1 MKMEAH
7 QKELLVG
14 AALLGVDFVPVIGD
28 IKSFAEAQTPQDYLA
43 AAIGVVP
50 VVGDVAGKAIK
61 VGAKEAGAAGKVV
74 DDIPATSP
82 LARDGLREDLAA
94 QAGIP
99 RNIAGNPASVW
110 GKSIDDIKQSLTMD
124 GAILTPKVKANS
136 SGNAKVYTVEGGTTG
151 IKEIQYS
158 PSTIGGDV
166 LSTHR
171 GEYYKL
177 TYGDGSKVKVVDPGA
192 YRPTFSNGSP
202 IYDANTRYLNPQGQ
216 NVVFN
221 SSTNTWVPE

>member
-1 MKMEAH
+1 MVGRV
-7 QKELLVG
+7 LV
-14 AALLGVDFVPVIGD
+14 
-28 IKSFAEAQTPQDYLA
+28 SYLE
-43 AAIGVVP
+43 G
-50 VVGDVAGKAIK
+50 

-99 RNIAGNPASVW
+99 RDIAGNPSSVW

-124 GAILTPKVKANS
+124 GATLTPKVRASS
-136 SGNAKVYTVEGGTTG
+136 SGNAQVYTVEGSTTG

-158 PSTIGGDV
+158 PSTIGDDV
-166 LSTHR
+166 LSTHK

-177 TYGDGSKVKVVDPGA
+177 TYADGSKVKVVDPVA
-192 YRPTFSNGSP
+192 YRPTFSSGSP
-202 IYDANTRYLNPQGQ
+202 IYDANTKYLNPQGQ
-216 NVVFN
+216 KVVFN